1 MFLNEICQ
9 KEYRIMVIKEC
20 PNCNGKN
27 ITKVHIS
34 SAHLPWWWFIMCNS
48 CKWCGKNK
56 LFLFRAIKAWNKE
69 R

>member
-1 MFLNEICQ
+1 
-9 KEYRIMVIKEC
+9 MVIKEC